1 VIEMQ
6 ETARQQAGPAA
17 SRFDELFH
25 DDTYIELKN
34 RLFSYTLRRRHVG
47 RLLGSPEGIV
57 LDVGSG
63 ISPVAPARRNTLY
76 ADVWPEAMQ
85 VLSTWEPEAS
95 FAVADAVRM
104 PLRAGAVDAVVCS
117 EVLEH
122 IERDVDA
129 LREFQRVLR
138 PGGVLTI
145 TFPIHPYYYTFDDSY
160 VGHFR
165 RYRLEEM
172 LSTLA
177 ELGFRDCRV
186 RKIAGVLEKAATY
199 LMVRGFNLLSKDEA
213 GRDGEGR
220 KRPWWR
226 LPYLAFNAVW
236 SRVCELEARVE
247 PLALI
252 TIVSVQC
259 RKG

>member
-1 VIEMQ
+1 MP
-6 ETARQQAGPAA
+6 ETAQQQTGVAA

-47 RLLGSPEGIV
+47 RLLGSPKGMV

-63 ISPVAPARRNTLY
+63 ISPVAPGRGNTLY
-76 ADVWPEAMQ
+76 ADVWPKAMH

-104 PLRAGAVDAVVCS
+104 PLREGAVDALVCS

-122 IERDVDA
+122 IEKDVDA
-129 LREFQRVLR
+129 LREFHRVLK

-165 RYRLEEM
+165 RYRVREM
-172 LSTLA
+172 LSTLE

-186 RKIAGVLEKAATY
+186 RKVAGVLEKAATY
-199 LMVRGFNLLSKDEA
+199 FMVRGFSLLSNDKD
-213 GRDGEGR
+213 GGDGGAR
-220 KRPWWR
+220 PRPWWR
-226 LPYLAFNAVW
+226 IPYLAFNAIW
-236 SRVCELEARVE
+236 SRVCELEAHVE

-259 RKG
+259 RKS